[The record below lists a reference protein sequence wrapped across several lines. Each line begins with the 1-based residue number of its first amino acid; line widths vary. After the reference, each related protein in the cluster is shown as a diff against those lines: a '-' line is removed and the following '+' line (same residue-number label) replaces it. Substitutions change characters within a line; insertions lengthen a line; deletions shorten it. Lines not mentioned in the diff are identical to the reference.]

1 MLHSL
6 QSNNVTFQGKEASQM
21 FQTLKELVSKKG
33 ATSLDVHMN
42 QGHITIT
49 DGDEMWVVTPL
60 DGTTCS
66 FEYMTAT
73 EPFCEPETMSYD
85 EVIARLE
92 QDVEQY
98 VRYWCN

>member
-1 MLHSL
+1 MLYSL

-33 ATSLDVHMN
+33 TTRLDVHMS

-49 DGDEMWVVTPL
+49 DGDETWIVTPL
-60 DGTTCS
+60 DKTTCS
-66 FEYMTAT
+66 FGYITPE
-73 EPFCEPETMSYD
+73 EPFYEPETMSYD
-85 EVIARLE
+85 EVIARIE